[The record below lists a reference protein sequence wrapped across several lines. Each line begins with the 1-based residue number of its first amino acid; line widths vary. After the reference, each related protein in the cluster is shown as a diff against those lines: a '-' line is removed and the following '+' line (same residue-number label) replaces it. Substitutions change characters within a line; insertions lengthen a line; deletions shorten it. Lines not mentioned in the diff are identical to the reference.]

1 MRIQINGEVHTV
13 ALGETLES
21 LVLSLGLP
29 SDGVALALNRQVV
42 SRREWASRS
51 LTEGDRVEIV
61 RAVGGG

>member
-13 ALGETLES
+13 APGETLES
-21 LVLSLGLP
+21 LVLSLDLP
-29 SDGVALALNRQVV
+29 SEGVALALNRQVV